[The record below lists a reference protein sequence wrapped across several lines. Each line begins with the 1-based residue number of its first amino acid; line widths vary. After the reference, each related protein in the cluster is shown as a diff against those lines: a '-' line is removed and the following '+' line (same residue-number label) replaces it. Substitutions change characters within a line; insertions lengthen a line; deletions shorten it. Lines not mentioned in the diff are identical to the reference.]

1 MLDPFMGSASPGIDS
16 YHLQRPNRCDGSFF
30 GLSGMP
36 FSGYSLAAK
45 GYRALRSAV
54 DTDSGGF

>member
-36 FSGYSLAAK
+36 FSGYSLAVELTE
-45 GYRALRSAV
+45 GVYIWVL
-54 DTDSGGF
+54 